1 MELYK
6 LKLLQRLEDNPTKPT
21 SNSNQKEMMLLSVVK
36 WKGLFSATYPTALK
50 VSSSITASH
59 NNNKK
64 KLPVKHSA
72 KCYHIIFSFNAVFN
86 L

>member
-1 MELYK
+1 M
-6 LKLLQRLEDNPTKPT
+6 LLQRLEDNPTKPT
-21 SNSNQKEMMLLSVVK
+21 SNSNQKEMTLLSVVK
-36 WKGLFSATYPTALK
+36 WKGHFSATYPIALK
-50 VSSSITASH
+50 VSSSITAAH
-59 NNNKK
+59 NNKK